1 MKINKSIAI
10 HHHALIYKSESYY
23 YINSFIGAWIN
34 EICKYYKS
42 VSYIAHCSQKKSIE
56 QDFKIKSSD
65 INFISLGPELRFR
78 NFNKKKIIIDH
89 LLKANDIKY
98 DLLLVRGITPYQNL
112 VIRNFK
118 AKKMF
123 YLLVGNLRGGD
134 NSFNFKMSFL
144 LQIIFYFL
152 RIYKMRI
159 FSDKV
164 EFLVNSPGL
173 IKEIKQV
180 TTKKPKFVP
189 TNTLKNDDFNSYLN
203 YDIIFS
209 EKISLIFV
217 GRVVEDKGIY
227 ELIKAFIH
235 LNKSKKNKYFLNIIG
250 SCTKKMK
257 RKILDLIPKQI
268 ESRIKFHGFIKFGP
282 NLFELYKQNNFFIL
296 PSYHEGFP
304 HTIWE
309 AASQKIS
316 VITTKVGGIP
326 DLVNENEVTFIK
338 KKNVKSLIEKIL
350 YLQNNPRITNK
361 KIEALYNKS
370 LKYSLENC
378 VKILSNTVN

>member
-1 MKINKSIAI
+1 MIKTNKIE
-10 HHHALIYKSESYY
+10 Y
-23 YINSFIGAWIN
+23 
-34 EICKYYKS
+34 
-42 VSYIAHCSQKKSIE
+42 
-56 QDFKIKSSD
+56 DF
-65 INFISLGPELRFR
+65 
-78 NFNKKKIIIDH
+78 
-89 LLKANDIKY
+89 
-98 DLLLVRGITPYQNL
+98 LLVRGITPYQNL
-112 VIRNFK
+112 VIRNFRAQK
-118 AKKMF
+118 TF
-123 YLLVGNLRGGD
+123 YLLVGSLKGVD
-134 NSFNFKMSFL
+134 MSVNFKLSFIL
-144 LQIIFYFL
+144 KLIFYFM
-152 RIYKMRI
+152 RIYQMRI
-159 FSDKV
+159 FSEKV

-173 IKEIKQV
+173 KKEIKQV
-180 TTKKPKFVP
+180 TSKKPIFVP
-189 TNTLKNDDFNSYLN
+189 TNTIRNDNFNNNLN
-203 YDIIFS
+203 NDTILS

-217 GRVVEDKGIY
+217 GRVVEDKGIF

-250 SCTKKMK
+250 SCTKIMK
-257 RKILDLIPKQI
+257 RKILALIPTQI

-338 KKNVKSLIEKIL
+338 KKNVKSLIEKII
-350 YLQNNPRITNK
+350 YLQNNPQITNK

-378 VKILSNTVN
+378 VKILSKTVN